1 MQWLGVGI
9 VEQEYKSRMSDQST
23 DVVEVITDWQEAYE
37 RTVGLAAF
45 EPLTLSA
52 PLYKPNIHGSVSV
65 VVGVY
70 TPGNDPLALEL
81 PEVDYL
87 KLLERWVITDSL
99 TFIVHDLKSWLK
111 PVYERLG
118 PQVFADLD
126 MNRFEDTYLLGY
138 LIDPPERIEG
148 EREGPVE
155 TSLLLE
161 NLVLKYLRVRYPRL
175 ESWLVD
181 KEMQTDQALVGRRYP
196 YINTPYN
203 SHSR

>member
-1 MQWLGVGI
+1 MGN
-9 VEQEYKSRMSDQST
+9 QST
-23 DVVEVITDWQEAYE
+23 DALVVITDWQEAYL

-70 TPGNDPLALEL
+70 TPGNDPLVLEL
-81 PEVDYL
+81 PEEDYL
-87 KLLERWVITDSL
+87 KLLEQWITTDSL
-99 TFIVHDLKSWLK
+99 TFVVHDLKSWLK

-118 PQVFADLD
+118 PLALGDLD

-148 EREGPVE
+148 EIEATVE

-161 NLVLKYLRVRYPRL
+161 NLVLKYLGVRYPRL
-175 ESWLVD
+175 EAWLVD
-181 KEMQTDQALVGRRYP
+181 KEMQTDQALLGRRYA